1 MKAHAGKVDASEILR
16 TVPPDQSFL
25 FFEDIG
31 EYTGR
36 LATNLAD
43 FCEDIKTIDLKSVTF
58 HFGRG
63 DYERW
68 VRETL
73 HDRNLAQRL
82 KRMKKSISGEQLRN
96 KILQVVRK
104 RLDELQ
110 KMPRKKPRSHRRTQR
125 KH

>member
-1 MKAHAGKVDASEILR
+1 MR

-31 EYTGR
+31 KYTGR

-43 FCEDIKTIDLKSVTF
+43 FCENIKAVDIKSVAF
-58 HFGRG
+58 HFRRG

-68 VRETL
+68 IRETL
-73 HDRNLAQRL
+73 HDAELARKL
-82 KRMKKSISGEQLRN
+82 KRIKKSNSGEELRN
-96 KILQVVRK
+96 KILQAVRK

-110 KMPRKKPRSHRRTQR
+110 KTLRKKPPAYGRTKR
-125 KH
+125 KL

>member
-1 MKAHAGKVDASEILR
+1 MKTNAGRMDASEILR

-25 FFEDIG
+25 FFEDVG
-31 EYTGR
+31 KYTGR
-36 LATNLAD
+36 LAANLAD
-43 FCEDIKTIDLKSVTF
+43 FCEDIKMIDIKSVTF
-58 HFGRG
+58 HFERG

-73 HDRNLAQRL
+73 HDLQLARRL
-82 KRMKKSISGEQLRN
+82 KRVSKSNSGEKLRN

-110 KMPRKKPRSHRRTQR
+110 RMSRRKSRAHRHTHRKP
-125 KH
+125 